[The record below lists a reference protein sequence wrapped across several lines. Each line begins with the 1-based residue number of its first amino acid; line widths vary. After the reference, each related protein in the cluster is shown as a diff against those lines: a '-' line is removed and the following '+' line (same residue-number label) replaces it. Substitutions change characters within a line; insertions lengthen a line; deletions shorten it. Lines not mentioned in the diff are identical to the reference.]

1 MERRTIARALRAVR
15 RRKGWSQRQLGAR
28 IGISRSELSRWE
40 TSWLDRCSV
49 EEVERWAS
57 ALGAHLVLDLR
68 VDGERPMSD
77 ARHAILQNWL
87 ATLLRAAGWTV
98 EVEVS
103 FNHYG
108 DRGRI
113 DLLAFHATIEVVL
126 VIEIKTMLADAQDVL
141 GRLDVKV
148 RVAPIVARERGWD
161 LATVVPALVILDG
174 STARRRVVANSA
186 LFASL
191 DLRARGALAWLGEP
205 RRSPVPGGIL
215 LFVSPR

>member
-1 MERRTIARALRAVR
+1 MA
-15 RRKGWSQRQLGAR
+15 
-28 IGISRSELSRWE
+28 
-40 TSWLDRCSV
+40 
-49 EEVERWAS
+49 
-57 ALGAHLVLDLR
+57 
-68 VDGERPMSD
+68 D
-77 ARHAILQNWL
+77 ARHAALQNSM
-87 ATLLRAAGWTV
+87 AKLLRAAGWTV

-113 DLLAFHATIEVVL
+113 DVLAFHAAMRVLL
-126 VIEIKTMLADAQDVL
+126 VIEIKTMLADAQEVL

-161 LATVVPALVILDG
+161 LAAAVPALVIVDG

-191 DLRARGALAWLGEP
+191 DLRARGATAWLSEP

>member
-1 MERRTIARALRAVR
+1 
-15 RRKGWSQRQLGAR
+15 
-28 IGISRSELSRWE
+28 
-40 TSWLDRCSV
+40 
-49 EEVERWAS
+49 
-57 ALGAHLVLDLR
+57 
-68 VDGERPMSD
+68 MSD